1 MLSRYDLKDYRLL
14 KGLSLRD
21 VARYC
26 DVSAQMIGSVERGEY
41 ALTESTYKEIVK
53 GINGAAQAVF
63 RGTFD
68 EDKCKEKED
77 KKPGARAKTV
87 AREKTAGTT
96 AKRA

>member
-41 ALTESTYKEIVK
+41 ALTENTYKEIVK
-53 GINGAAQAVF
+53 GINGAAQAMF
-63 RGTFD
+63 RGTFQN
-68 EDKCKEKED
+68 DKYIEKVGS
-77 KKPGARAKTV
+77 KKKTT
-87 AREKTAGTT
+87 RSTLIEKSE
-96 AKRA
+96 R